1 MKKYTPIMFLAS
13 LGAGGLAVSFYIYLL
28 FLIPHKGIPLATFDN
43 IYRTFNNTSIINKTG
58 IVLALIE
65 ILYFAYKHIA
75 LLIWNIKQWNEFK
88 KTEEYNRIKGTLK
101 EISFMAIPLTY
112 AMTINVMFVLGAALV
127 PGLWNIIEYMF
138 PMAILAF
145 LSVGIY
151 ALKIFGEYFIPLIL
165 NGNKEWEENNNL
177 TQLLS
182 VFAFAMIGVGFA
194 APAAM
199 SHIKAINALS
209 IFFSFIFIGTS
220 ILLGILKLIL
230 GFHSIIK
237 NGLDE
242 KSAPSLWIGIPILTL
257 TGIALVRDVFG
268 LGHHFS
274 DDTDLK
280 AMLFTLTGFI
290 FALQIIMGLFGYS
303 VMKKVNYFD
312 KYIHSDKKDPSTY
325 ALICPGV
332 AFFVFGMF
340 FIHWGLIFNGVITPY
355 STMHYILIAGLA
367 VIQYK
372 TVKTVFK
379 LNKKF
384 GF

>member
-28 FLIPHKGIPLATFDN
+28 FLIPHKGIPLATFDH
-43 IYRTFNNTSIINKTG
+43 IYRTFNNTSVINKTG
-58 IVLALIE
+58 IVLALIG

-75 LLIWNIKQWNEFK
+75 LLIWNIKQWNIFK
-88 KTEEYNRIKGTLK
+88 KTEEYNQIKGSLK

-112 AMTINVMFVLGAALV
+112 AMTINVMFVLSASLI

-138 PMAILAF
+138 PMAILGF
-145 LSVGIY
+145 LGVGIY
-151 ALKIFGEYFIPLIL
+151 AFKIFGEYFIPLIL
-165 NGNKEWEENNNL
+165 NGNKKWEENNNL
-177 TQLLS
+177 VQLLS

-199 SHIKAINALS
+199 SHIKAVNAIAL
-209 IFFSFIFIGTS
+209 FFSFLFLGAAI
-220 ILLGILKLIL
+220 ILGLLKTIL
-230 GFHSIIK
+230 GFHTIIK

-242 KSAPSLWIGIPILTL
+242 KSAPSLWIGLPIFTL
-257 TGIALVRDVFG
+257 TGIALVRDSFG

-274 DDTDLK
+274 EDADLK
-280 AMLFTLTGFI
+280 SLLFILTGFI
-290 FALQIIMGLFGYS
+290 FAVEILMGMFGYM
-303 VMKKVNYFD
+303 VLKKVNYFE
-312 KYIHSDKKDPSTY
+312 KYIHSDEKDPSTY

-340 FIHWGLIFNGVITPY
+340 FIHWGLIFNGVVVKY
-355 STMHYILIAGLA
+355 SIVHYVLIILLA
-367 VIQYK
+367 IIQFK
-372 TVKTVFK
+372 TVITIFK

-384 GF
+384 GL

>member
-1 MKKYTPIMFLAS
+1 MKKYTPIYFLSS
-13 LGAGGLAVSFYIYLL
+13 LGSGGLAVSFYIYLL
-28 FLIPHKGIPLATFDN
+28 FLIPHKGIPLATFEHIRYAFTN
-43 IYRTFNNTSIINKTG
+43 NALFIKIGIAFTILAIIYFS
-58 IVLALIE
+58 
-65 ILYFAYKHIA
+65 YKHFQ
-75 LLIWNIKQWNEFK
+75 LLIWNIKKYNSFK
-88 KTEEYNRIKGTLK
+88 KTEEYINIKGTLN

-112 AMTINVMFVLGAALV
+112 AMTINVMFVLGAAFI

-138 PMAILAF
+138 PLAIIGF

-151 ALKIFGEYFIPLIL
+151 AFKIFSEYFIPLVL
-165 NGNKEWEENNNL
+165 NGNSKWEENNSL
-177 TQLLS
+177 VQLLS

-199 SHIKAINALS
+199 SHIKEVNALS

-220 ILLGILKLIL
+220 VLLGMLKLIL

-257 TGIALVRDVFG
+257 TGIAFVRDVFG

-274 DDTDLK
+274 NDADLK

-290 FALQIIMGLFGYS
+290 FALQIIIGLFGYS
-303 VMKKVNYFD
+303 VMKKVSYFD

-340 FIHWGLIFNGVITPY
+340 FIQWGLIFNGVITAH
-355 STMHYILIAGLA
+355 STAHYILIAALA
-367 VIQYK
+367 LIQYK

-384 GF
+384 GL